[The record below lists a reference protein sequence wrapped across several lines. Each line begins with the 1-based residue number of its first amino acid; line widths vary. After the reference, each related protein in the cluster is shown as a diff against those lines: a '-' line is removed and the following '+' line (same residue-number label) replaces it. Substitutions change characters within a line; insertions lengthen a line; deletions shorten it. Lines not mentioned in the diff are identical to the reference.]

1 MLEINN
7 TFLLL
12 IDMQDKLYRAM
23 HGKGELL
30 QNVRKLIMG
39 LKAFGIPIVMSE
51 QYPEGIGKTIPEV
64 AELLAETPGI
74 RKLSFSCCANGDCD
88 AAIAA
93 TGRNQALVAGIEAH
107 ICVYQTAMDL
117 FARGLEVQVVADAV
131 SSRSPRNRDIG
142 LQKMRDVGIVI
153 TSVEI
158 ALFELLKTA
167 ESDKLRKISKI
178 LK

>member
-1 MLEINN
+1 MLEIDN

-12 IDMQDKLYRAM
+12 IDVQDRLYRAM
-23 HGKGELL
+23 HGKEELL
-30 QNVRKLIMG
+30 ENIRKLIMG
-39 LKAFGIPIVMSE
+39 IKAFGIPIVMSE

-64 AELLAETPGI
+64 AELLPDIPGI
-74 RKLSFSCCANGDCD
+74 RKLSFSCCSNKECN
-88 AAIAA
+88 AAMAA
-93 TGRNQALVAGIEAH
+93 TERNQALIAGIEAH
-107 ICVYQTAMDL
+107 VCVYQTAMDL
-117 FARGLEVQVVADAV
+117 LEGGYDVQVVADAV

-142 LQKMRDVGIVI
+142 LQKMRDAGVVI

-167 ESDKLRKISKI
+167 ESGKFRELSKI

>member
-1 MLEINN
+1 MLEVDN

-12 IDMQDKLYRAM
+12 IDMQDRLYRAM
-23 HGKGELL
+23 HDKEDLL
-30 QNVRKLIMG
+30 ENVRKLIMG
-39 LKAFGIPIVMSE
+39 LKVFGIPMVMSE

-64 AELLAETPGI
+64 AELLPDTPGI
-74 RKLSFSCCANGDCD
+74 RKLSFSCCSDRECN
-88 AAIAA
+88 AAMAV
-93 TGRNQALVAGIEAH
+93 TERNQVLIAGIEAH
-107 ICVYQTAMDL
+107 VCVHQTAMDL
-117 FARGLEVQVVADAV
+117 LEGGYEVQVVADAV

-142 LQKMRDVGIVI
+142 LQKMRDAGVVI

-167 ESDKLRKISKI
+167 ESGKFREISKI

>member
-1 MLEINN
+1 MLKIDN

-12 IDMQDKLYRAM
+12 IDMQERLYHAM
-23 HGKGELL
+23 HGKDDLL
-30 QNVRKLIMG
+30 GNVRKLVMG
-39 LKAFGIPIVMSE
+39 IRAFGIPIVMSE

-64 AELLAETPGI
+64 AQLLPDTPGI
-74 RKLSFSCCANGDCD
+74 RKMSFSCCADAECS

-93 TGRNQALVAGIEAH
+93 TGRRQALIAGIEAH
-107 ICVYQTAMDL
+107 VCVYQTSMDL
-117 FARGLEVQVVADAV
+117 LEKGYEVQVAADAV

-142 LQKMRDVGIVI
+142 LEKMRDAGIAI

-167 ESDKLRKISKI
+167 EAEKFREISKI

>member
-1 MLEINN
+1 MLKIDN

-12 IDMQDKLYRAM
+12 IDMQDRLYRAM
-23 HGKGELL
+23 HGKEELL
-30 QNVRKLIMG
+30 ENVRRLIMG
-39 LKAFGIPIVMSE
+39 IRVLGIPIVMSE
-51 QYPEGIGKTIPEV
+51 QYPEGIGRTIPEV
-64 AELLAETPGI
+64 AQLLPDVPGI
-74 RKLSFSCCANGDCD
+74 RKLSFSCCANSECG

-93 TGRNQALVAGIEAH
+93 AGRRQVLIAGIEAH
-107 ICVYQTAMDL
+107 VCVYQTAMDL
-117 FARGLEVQVVADAV
+117 REGGYEVQVAADAV

-142 LQKMRDVGIVI
+142 IEKMRDAGIAV

-167 ESDKLRKISKI
+167 EAEKFREISKI

>member
-1 MLEINN
+1 MLEIDN

-12 IDMQDKLYRAM
+12 IDVQDRLYRAM
-23 HGKGELL
+23 HGKEELL
-30 QNVRKLIMG
+30 ENIRKLIMG
-39 LKAFGIPIVMSE
+39 IKAFGIPTVMSE

-64 AELLAETPGI
+64 AELLPDVPGI
-74 RKLSFSCCANGDCD
+74 RKLSFSCCSNRECN
-88 AAIAA
+88 AAMAS
-93 TGRNQALVAGIEAH
+93 TERNQVLIAGIEAH
-107 ICVYQTAMDL
+107 VCVYQTAMDL
-117 FARGLEVQVVADAV
+117 LEGGYDVQVVADAV

-142 LQKMRDVGIVI
+142 LQKMRDAGVVI

-167 ESDKLRKISKI
+167 ESGKFRELSKI

>member
-1 MLEINN
+1 MLEIDN

-12 IDMQDKLYRAM
+12 IDVQDRLYRAM
-23 HGKGELL
+23 HGKEELL
-30 QNVRKLIMG
+30 ENIRKLIMG
-39 LKAFGIPIVMSE
+39 IKAFGIPIVMSE

-64 AELLAETPGI
+64 AELLPDIPGI
-74 RKLSFSCCANGDCD
+74 RKLSFSCCSNKECN
-88 AAIAA
+88 AAMAA
-93 TGRNQALVAGIEAH
+93 TERNQALIAGIEAH
-107 ICVYQTAMDL
+107 VCVYQTAMDL
-117 FARGLEVQVVADAV
+117 LEGSYDVQVVADAV

-142 LQKMRDVGIVI
+142 LQKMRDAGVVI

-167 ESDKLRKISKI
+167 ESGKFRELSKI